1 MVYRH
6 SLFIASHCSCRSQCA
21 HASTLTH
28 PPLPTLSKPC
38 RHPGCPVAAA
48 APKNGVSTTDDGGHG
63 ITVPSVT
70 EYIIPLYLCFCS
82 ILLSYTPRRTAIPRE
97 DSGPLLYKMI
107 TRIYCM
113 HFPRKGYGNIAHYE
127 LKGLIVFHLP
137 HMPGSPLLCVYA

>member
-1 MVYRH
+1 M
-6 SLFIASHCSCRSQCA
+6 LA

-70 EYIIPLYLCFCS
+70 EYIIPPY
-82 ILLSYTPRRTAIPRE
+82 I
-97 DSGPLLYKMI
+97 
-107 TRIYCM
+107 
-113 HFPRKGYGNIAHYE
+113 N
-127 LKGLIVFHLP
+127 VFVPFYYHTLHVEP
-137 HMPGSPLLCVYA
+137 QSPGKIRDPYYIR